1 MLRLKGDLHKT
12 KGTPKNFD
20 GSLNENTAI
29 LENVVTKL
37 QIWGVLETKITPCA
51 LFCMHEAKK
60 KAGQRI
66 NKDSIN

>member
-12 KGTPKNFD
+12 KETPKNFD